1 MLWPKKIHTRNL
13 TTKKIPTPRNPPPP
27 PPHTFSNGP
36 SPRSRDLNTVV
47 YHLPQI
53 PGNSCWDVNDKR
65 FYGSSQ
71 WKIPGT
77 KQNSEKVVPFSRL
90 GRPS

>member
-13 TTKKIPTPRNPPPP
+13 TTKKIPTPRTPP

-65 FYGSSQ
+65 FF
-71 WKIPGT
+71 WF
-77 KQNSEKVVPFSRL
+77 VPVENPRDKTEF
-90 GRPS
+90 